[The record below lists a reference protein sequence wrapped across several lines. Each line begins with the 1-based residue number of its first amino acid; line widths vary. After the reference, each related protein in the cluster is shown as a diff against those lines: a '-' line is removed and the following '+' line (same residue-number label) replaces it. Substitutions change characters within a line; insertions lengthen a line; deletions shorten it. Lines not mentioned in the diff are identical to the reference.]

1 MKTKKIKFLFL
12 YLSLLFTCNAMAQ
25 IKVACIGN
33 SITYGSGIENREL
46 FSYPAQLQ
54 MMLGDA
60 WEVQN
65 FGVSGATMLKKG
77 NKPYWEE
84 SKFEEALAYKPD
96 VVIIKLGTNDT
107 KPVNWKYGEE
117 YEVDYQAMIDQLSE
131 NSNPVIF
138 LCKPVPAYEVNFD
151 IRGEVVENEVVP
163 VVERLAGRNNLTC
176 IDLFTPFENLEMLFP
191 DKIHPNAHGAALM
204 AGIIAPHLIKDQQY
218 ILLQK
223 LSK

>member
-1 MKTKKIKFLFL
+1 MKVYSLRIFIVFSFFLFE
-12 YLSLLFTCNAMAQ
+12 TNAMAQ

-54 MMLGDA
+54 IMLGDA

-84 SKFEEALAYKPD
+84 SKFEEALTYKPD

-107 KPVNWKYGEE
+107 KPYNWKYGNE
-117 YEVDYQAMIDQLSE
+117 YEADYQAMIDRLLE

-151 IRGEVVENEVVP
+151 IRGEVVENELVP

-191 DKIHPNAHGAALM
+191 DKIHPNGHGAALM
-204 AGIIAPHLIKDQQY
+204 AGIIAPHLIKNQQS

-223 LSK
+223 LGK